1 MRTAFSVSKSVPAKV
16 AAIVIPIASS
26 GPIPSGVGLN
36 RAQLAALGF
45 EGKTSQTHTL
55 TPAAGKTAVR
65 VLVGIGD
72 VRDLNTSVLRNVA
85 ASAARASSRYE
96 SIATT

>member
-16 AAIVIPIASS
+16 AAIVIPIAAS

-45 EGKTSQTHTL
+45 
-55 TPAAGKTAVR
+55 
-65 VLVGIGD
+65 
-72 VRDLNTSVLRNVA
+72 
-85 ASAARASSRYE
+85 
-96 SIATT
+96 